1 MTLQG
6 KSMQEVRKMSKIKIR
21 MSASEFSQI
30 IISSILGVG
39 ILYIP
44 NGLIKYA
51 NQDAWIACIIGAV
64 YPFYMLII
72 AKYMCSKHPEENILM
87 LSRRYFGTIIGNLF
101 NIVYVS
107 YFIFVFASEVNGF
120 KNAFY
125 TYVTYFIDDFKIIL
139 VTLLAT
145 GYLVYKGLKP
155 LARVNEIIFYTTIIL
170 IVLPSGALIN
180 GSIYNIK
187 PTFDIS
193 IIDLLKASKETTFFY
208 AGIETIFLFYP
219 FLDKKDKMFKY
230 GAISIIFI
238 AIVYVWTVFL
248 TIFYFGIDI
257 SPKYLWPV
265 VALTD
270 AINIPIINSFRY
282 IFLSLWSLIIFKCI
296 AVFYYSVCYGINQ
309 ITNKISIQKLTVIIY
324 PLIAYMALK
333 FGNPIE
339 RRELTGSIMPIYVLF
354 NLFFVTVT
362 AIIIRRERGVEDEKE

>member
-1 MTLQG
+1 
-6 KSMQEVRKMSKIKIR
+6 MSRVKISITT
-21 MSASEFSQI
+21 SEFSQI
-30 IISSILGVG
+30 IIASILGVG

-51 NQDAWIACIIGAV
+51 KQDAWIACIIGAV
-64 YPFYMLII
+64 YPFYMIII

-87 LSRRYFGTIIGNLF
+87 LSKRYFGTIIGNLF
-101 NIVYVS
+101 NIIYVS
-107 YFIFVFASEVNGF
+107 YFIFVLSSEVNGF

-125 TYVTYFIDDFKIIL
+125 TYVTYFISDLKIIL

-155 LARVNEIIFYTTIIL
+155 LARVNEIIFYATIIL

-187 PTFDIS
+187 PIFDTS
-193 IIDLLKASKETTFFY
+193 IIGLLKASKETAFFY

-219 FLDKKDKMFKY
+219 FLNKKDKMFKY

-238 AIVYVWTVFL
+238 VIVYVWTVFL
-248 TIFYFGIDI
+248 TIFYLGIDI

-265 VALTD
+265 VTLTD

-296 AVFYYSVCYGINQ
+296 AVFYYSACFGINQ
-309 ITNKISIQKLTVIIY
+309 ITNKIATEKLTIAIY

-333 FGNPIE
+333 LGNPTE
-339 RRELTGSIMPIYVLF
+339 RREFTGNIMPIYVAF
-354 NLFFVTVT
+354 NLFFVTVLSI
-362 AIIIRRERGVEDEKE
+362 AIRRKRGRNR

>member
-1 MTLQG
+1 
-6 KSMQEVRKMSKIKIR
+6 MSKIKIS
-21 MSASEFSQI
+21 MSTSEFSQI

-51 NQDAWIACIIGAV
+51 NQDAWIACIIGAA

-87 LSRRYFGTIIGNLF
+87 LSRRYFGTIIGNLL
-101 NIVYVS
+101 NIGYVS

-155 LARVNEIIFYTTIIL
+155 LVRVNEIIFYTTIIL
-170 IVLPSGALIN
+170 IALPSGALIN
-180 GSIYNIK
+180 GSIYNIR
-187 PTFDIS
+187 PTFDTS

-219 FLDKKDKMFKY
+219 FLNKKDKLFKY
-230 GAISIIFI
+230 GAISVIFI
-238 AIVYVWTVFL
+238 VIVYVWTVFL
-248 TIFYFGIDI
+248 TIFYLGIDI
-257 SPKYLWPV
+257 APKYLWPV
-265 VALTD
+265 VTLTD

-296 AVFYYSVCYGINQ
+296 AVFYYSVCFGINQ
-309 ITNKISIQKLTVIIY
+309 ITNKISIRRLTILIY
-324 PLIAYMALK
+324 PLIAYMALE
-333 FGNPIE
+333 FGNSTE
-339 RRELTGSIMPIYVLF
+339 RKELTGSLMPIYVLF
-354 NLFFVTVT
+354 NLFFVTVI
-362 AIIIRRERGVEDEKE
+362 AIIIRRERVREDEKE